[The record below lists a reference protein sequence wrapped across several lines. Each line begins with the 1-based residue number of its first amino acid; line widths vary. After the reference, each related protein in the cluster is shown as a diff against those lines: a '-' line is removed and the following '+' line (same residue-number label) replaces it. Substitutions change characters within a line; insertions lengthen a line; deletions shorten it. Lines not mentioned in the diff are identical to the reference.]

1 MLDFNKTNEDILSMT
16 NSVTRFFNY
25 INEVL
30 VRNKGITNA
39 SKVKGVGT
47 LASKW
52 HVVGIKKEDF
62 IYLRLN
68 EVDALSAED
77 AALVYRFAKTRKNG
91 GVYEPR
97 LSFYKD
103 WIEVPEEFTS
113 EVNISRSE
121 VAQEATDE
129 LYNDIVAPMYNRAL
143 QGVSMDLYLTPD
155 GKGFACRCEHEGK
168 NTPRLSVTTFLGDE
182 MYSTEE
188 DIATNANAYHLKR
201 IMPWKAF
208 AYDMLKYINHLE
220 RKIKSR
226 DCELASMRD
235 TITTLKCKLEV
246 EKEYN
251 DIAENEIARLE
262 NELYVYKVKEKER
275 ENRFKWLKW
284 FKR

>member
-1 MLDFNKTNEDILSMT
+1 MLDFNKTNEEILAMNQSG
-16 NSVTRFFNY
+16 TRFFHY

-30 VRNKGITNA
+30 VKNRGVTTA
-39 SKVKGVGT
+39 SKVKCVGT

-77 AALVYRFAKTRKNG
+77 AALVYKFAKTKKNG
-91 GVYEPR
+91 GLYEPK
-97 LSFYKD
+97 LSFYND
-103 WIEVPEEFTS
+103 WVEVPEEFTS
-113 EVNISRSE
+113 EVNISR
-121 VAQEATDE
+121 VGAATEATDE

-143 QGVSMDLYLTPD
+143 QGVSMDLYLMPD

-168 NTPRLSVTTFLGDE
+168 NAPRLSVTTFIGNE

-220 RKIKSR
+220 RKIQSGAW
-226 DCELASMRD
+226 ELASMRD
-235 TITTLKCKLEV
+235 TINSLECKLKV
-246 EKEYN
+246 KTEYN
-251 DIAENEIARLE
+251 DIADNEITRLE
-262 NELYVYKVKEKER
+262 DELRAYKVKEEER
-275 ENRFKWLKW
+275 KNRFKWLKW
-284 FKR
+284 FKK

>member
-1 MLDFNKTNEDILSMT
+1 MLDFNKTNEEILAMKQSQ
-16 NSVTRFFNY
+16 VRFFHY

-30 VRNKGITNA
+30 VKNAGVTNI

-52 HVVGIKKEDF
+52 HVVGIKKDDF

-68 EVDALSAED
+68 EVDALNAED

-91 GVYEPR
+91 GVYEPK

-113 EVNISRSE
+113 EVNISRGG
-121 VAQEATDE
+121 VAPEATDE
-129 LYNDIVAPMYNRAL
+129 VYNDIVAPMYNRAL
-143 QGVSMDLYLTPD
+143 QGVSMDLYLMPD

-168 NTPRLSVTTFLGDE
+168 NAPRLSVTTFFGNE

-188 DIATNANAYHLKR
+188 DIASNTNAYQLKR

-208 AYDMLKYINHLE
+208 AYDMLKHINYLE
-220 RKIKSR
+220 RKVKNGDS
-226 DCELASMRD
+226 ELASMRD
-235 TITTLKCKLEV
+235 TITSLKCKLEV
-246 EKEYN
+246 ERQYN
-251 DIAENEIARLE
+251 DIATNENARLGH
-262 NELYVYKVKEKER
+262 ELLAYKAKEEER
-275 ENRFKWLKW
+275 KNRFKWLKW
-284 FKR
+284 FKK

>member
-1 MLDFNKTNEDILSMT
+1 MLDFNKTNEEILSMT
-16 NSVTRFFNY
+16 NSQARFFYY

-30 VRNKGITNA
+30 VKNKGVTTT

-77 AALVYRFAKTRKNG
+77 AALVYKFAKTKKNG
-91 GVYEPR
+91 GVYEPI
-97 LSFYKD
+97 LSFYND

-143 QGVSMDLYLTPD
+143 QGVSMDLYLMPD

-168 NTPRLSVTTFLGDE
+168 NAPRLSVTTFFGDE
-182 MYSTEE
+182 MYSIK
-188 DIATNANAYHLKR
+188 DDVAANANAYHLKR

-208 AYDMLKYINHLE
+208 AYKMLKYIENLE
-220 RKIKSR
+220 DRLRARNECIREVNIELLKLKEELEEFRK
-226 DCELASMRD
+226 
-235 TITTLKCKLEV
+235 
-246 EKEYN
+246 KE
-251 DIAENEIARLE
+251 EIR
-262 NELYVYKVKEKER
+262 KR
-275 ENRFKWLKW
+275 RFEWLKW
-284 FKR
+284 FKK

>member
-1 MLDFNKTNEDILSMT
+1 MLDFNKTDEEILAML
-16 NSVTRFFNY
+16 NSTTRFFHY

-30 VRNKGITNA
+30 VTNKGVANS

-62 IYLRLN
+62 INLRLN

-77 AALVYRFAKTRKNG
+77 AALVYKFAKTKKNG
-91 GVYEPR
+91 GLYEPK
-97 LSFYKD
+97 LSFYND
-103 WIEVPEEFTS
+103 CVEVPEEFTS
-113 EVNISRSE
+113 EVDISRSE

-143 QGVSMDLYLTPD
+143 QGVSMDLYLMPD

-168 NTPRLSVTTFLGDE
+168 NAPRLSVTTFRGDE

-188 DIATNANAYHLKR
+188 DIASNANAYHLKR

-220 RKIKSR
+220 RKIKSG
-226 DCELASMRD
+226 DCELVSMHD
-235 TITTLKCKLEV
+235 TITSLKCKLEV

-251 DIAENEIARLE
+251 DITENEIARLRD
-262 NELYVYKVKEKER
+262 ELHAYKEREKER

-284 FKR
+284 FKK